1 MLEFL
6 RKFEKATVIALTV
19 LMIAVVFLSVL
30 ELAWVLVKDVIT
42 PPVLILEVAELLD
55 IFGLFLLVLIGIE
68 LLETMK
74 AYLVEGVIHIEVV
87 LTVAIIAIARK
98 IIVLDTADYTGLALI
113 GIAVIIIALAAAY
126 YLVKR
131 LRVGSKQPGRDTLGS

>member
-6 RKFEKATVIALTV
+6 RKFEKTTVLALTV

-42 PPVLILEVAELLD
+42 PPVLILEVDELLD

-68 LLETMK
+68 LLGTMK

-98 IIVLDTADYTGLALI
+98 VIVLDTKEYTGLALI
-113 GIAVIIIALAAAY
+113 GIAVIISALAAAY
-126 YLVKR
+126 YLVRR
-131 LRVGSKQPGRDTLGS
+131 LRIGSEQP